1 MILLGKGRGVAG
13 SWLVIRDP
21 CTAAAQL
28 EPLLYSVGLRQRD
41 MTEEIHWGCWIRDL
55 WRKHGS
61 IGPLR
66 ASWLFHRAISLGS
79 AQEERGYPLRS
90 QLKTED

>member
-28 EPLLYSVGLRQRD
+28 EPLLYSVGLLQRD
-41 MTEEIHWGCWIRDL
+41 MTEEVHWDGWIRDL
-55 WRKHGS
+55 WRKDGS
-61 IGPLR
+61 IGQLR
-66 ASWLFHRAISLGS
+66 ASWLFHREIPLGS
-79 AQEERGYPLRS
+79 AQEEHGYPLRS
-90 QLKTED
+90 QLGTEN